1 MAAQKALFSLVMV
14 FCLVTR
20 AQSLSPLHCN
30 NTYRRL
36 MKQLHLHLQADPA
49 ETTVTSSF
57 TSMLDD
63 SDTEDEQEVIKV
75 DMAEEDPSLQ
85 VR

>member
-1 MAAQKALFSLVMV
+1 M
-14 FCLVTR
+14 
-20 AQSLSPLHCN
+20 
-30 NTYRRL
+30 
-36 MKQLHLHLQADPA
+36 HLQADPA